1 VVEAHGSLARA
12 LCTNPACEE
21 PVIDMEH
28 HVWEVVAR
36 GAVPYC
42 PACGDG
48 GRNET
53 PPLPSLFCPLL
64 TTISLR
70 AAVRPDV
77 VFFGEPLPRK
87 FFELNLQDFKTCDL
101 LIVMGWRPPLPPN
114 QPIFLTP
121 ITSFLTGTSLTVYPF
136 AGLVNEVPPTTP
148 RLLIN
153 KTSVGVWTMLH
164 DSSQYTEQGVPPP
177 SAEPYRDVQVL
188 GSCDA
193 GIWQLASALGWDKEL
208 AGLMH
213 ASG

>member
-1 VVEAHGSLARA
+1 VEAHGSLARA

-101 LIVMGWRPPLPPN
+101 LIVMGWRPPPPA
-114 QPIFLTP
+114 QPTNFPHPDNFFPDRHIADCL
-121 ITSFLTGTSLTVYPF
+121 SLRWPGERGATHHSSPAHQQDLRRCLDY
-136 AGLVNEVPPTTP
+136 AP
-148 RLLIN
+148 R
-153 KTSVGVWTMLH
+153 
-164 DSSQYTEQGVPPP
+164 Q
-177 SAEPYRDVQVL
+177 
-188 GSCDA
+188 
-193 GIWQLASALGWDKEL
+193 
-208 AGLMH
+208 
-213 ASG
+213 